1 MGVEEDEE
9 SLGLASLSA
18 PLEKLR
24 GKNNA
29 ATLSL
34 LSTLKKEKK
43 FNFSAHQNNTS
54 VVFQPIFPL

>member
-1 MGVEEDEE
+1 MGVQEDEG
-9 SLGLASLSA
+9 SLGLASLST

-29 ATLSL
+29 ATLSS
-34 LSTLKKEKK
+34 LSTLKKEKEKK

-54 VVFQPIFPL
+54 VVF